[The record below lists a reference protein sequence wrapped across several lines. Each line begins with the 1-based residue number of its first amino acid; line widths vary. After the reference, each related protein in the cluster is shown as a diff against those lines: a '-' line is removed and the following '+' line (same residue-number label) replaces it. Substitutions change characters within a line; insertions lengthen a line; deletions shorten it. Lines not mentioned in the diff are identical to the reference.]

1 MALSKSSKKFDMD
14 EGLFEEPVREPVTSV
29 ETYMTKPLSETVPQ
43 EMKKTKET
51 HRLSVTFE
59 NDVFRYVSI
68 ESRRRG
74 MSITKFINAVM
85 REYKASPNGRAEIED
100 WY

>member
-1 MALSKSSKKFDMD
+1 MALNKSSKKFDMD
-14 EGLFEEPVREPVTSV
+14 EGLFEEPGADSEVQ
-29 ETYMTKPLSETVPQ
+29 ETKAKAKPEET
-43 EMKKTKET
+43 EKKPKET

-59 NDVFRYVSI
+59 SDVFRYVSI

-85 REYKASPNGRAEIED
+85 REYKASPRGRAEIED

>member
-1 MALSKSSKKFDMD
+1 MALNKSSKKFDMD
-14 EGLFEEPVREPVTSV
+14 EGLFEEPGADSEVQVQELAAK
-29 ETYMTKPLSETVPQ
+29 EKPEGT
-43 EMKKTKET
+43 EKKAKET

-59 NDVFRYVSI
+59 SDVFRYVSI

-85 REYKASPNGRAEIED
+85 REYKASPSGRAEIED